1 MIKSVLNDKKS
12 HIHFIG
18 IGGVSMSSLA
28 KLLLSNGH
36 IISGSDISMS
46 KNVEELI
53 NLGAKINIG
62 HKEENIE
69 NPDMIVYTAAVKKDN
84 PEFMCGLSKNILTVE
99 RCDLLGEIML
109 LYKNPVNISGT
120 HGKTTTTAMMSEVF
134 IDAGLCPTVSIG
146 GDFEKIGGN
155 LNIGKDDF
163 FICEA
168 CEYVESFLKFH
179 PFATVILNIEEDH
192 LDYFKDIE
200 HIKNSFLKFANLTD
214 ENGFVVLNGEDK
226 ECMEISEK
234 INRKVYTFGL
244 SQNCD
249 CYAKNIQFKG
259 GKPTFDVYYYNEFMG
274 NIELGVLGEHNVLNS
289 LSVILTA
296 LIYKI
301 DFDIIKKSLF
311 EFKGAKR
318 RFEYKGTY
326 KGVEIYDDY
335 AHHPTE
341 IETTITSAK
350 KKSYNKLYIVFQPHT
365 YTRTKALFDDF
376 VKVLQKGENVIIA
389 DIYAAREKN
398 TLGISGKDLADKIP
412 NALYIGSFSEIE
424 EHLITNLKENDLVIT
439 VGAGDIYKIGENILK
454 NTASSI

>member
-1 MIKSVLNDKKS
+1 
-12 HIHFIG
+12 
-18 IGGVSMSSLA
+18 MSSLA
-28 KLLLSNGH
+28 KLLLASGH
-36 IISGSDISMS
+36 IISGSDMNMS
-46 KNVEELI
+46 KNVEDLI

-69 NPDMIVYTAAVKKDN
+69 NPDMIVYTAAVKQDN
-84 PEFMCGLSKNILTVE
+84 PELKCGLNKNILTVE

-109 LYKNPVNISGT
+109 LYKNPINISGT

-134 IDAGLCPTVSIG
+134 LDAGLYPTVSIG

-226 ECMEISEK
+226 ECMEILTK

-244 SQNCD
+244 SEVCD
-249 CYAKNIQFKG
+249 CYAKNIQFKV
-259 GKPTFDVYYYNEFMG
+259 GKPTFDVYYNKKFMG
-274 NIELGVLGEHNVLNS
+274 NVELGVLGEHNILNS
-289 LSVILTA
+289 LSVILTS
-296 LIYKI
+296 LIYGI
-301 DFDIIKKSLF
+301 DFNIIKKSLF

-326 KGVEIYDDY
+326 KGAEIYDDY

-341 IETTITSAK
+341 IETTIKSAK
-350 KKSYNKLYIVFQPHT
+350 KKNYNNLYIVFQPHT

-376 VKVLQKGENVIIA
+376 VKVLQNGGNVIIA

-398 TLGISGKDLADKIP
+398 TLLVSSKDLADKVP
-412 NALYIGSFSEIE
+412 NAVYIGGFSEIE
-424 EHLITNLKENDLVIT
+424 EYLKNNLKENDLIIT
-439 VGAGDIYKIGENILK
+439 VGAGDVYKIGESLLK
-454 NTASSI
+454 KD

>member
-1 MIKSVLNDKKS
+1 MIKKVLNNKKS

-36 IISGSDISMS
+36 IISGSDMNMS

-53 NLGAKINIG
+53 NLGAKIDIG
-62 HKEENIE
+62 HSSENIK

-84 PEFMCGLSKNILTVE
+84 PELTCGLSKNILTVE

-109 LYKNPVNISGT
+109 LYKNAINISGT

-134 IDAGLCPTVSIG
+134 LDAGLMPTVSIG

-179 PFATVILNIEEDH
+179 PFATIILNIEEDH

-200 HIKNSFLKFANLTD
+200 HIKGSFLKFANLTD
-214 ENGFVVLNGEDK
+214 ENGFVVINKEDK
-226 ECMEISEK
+226 ECVEISK
-234 INRKVYTFGL
+234 DINRKVYTFGF
-244 SQNCD
+244 SDSCD

-259 GKPTFDVYYYNEFMG
+259 GKPTFDVYYNKEFKG
-274 NIELGVLGEHNVLNS
+274 NIELGVLGEHNILNS

-296 LIYKI
+296 LIYGI
-301 DFDIIKKSLF
+301 DYKIIKKSLS

-318 RFEYKGTY
+318 RFEYKGTF
-326 KGVEIYDDY
+326 GGAEVYDDY

-341 IETTITSAK
+341 IETTIKSAK
-350 KKSYNKLYIVFQPHT
+350 KKDYNNLYIVFQPHT
-365 YTRTKALFDDF
+365 YTRTKALFEDF
-376 VKVLQKGENVIIA
+376 VKVLKNGENVIIA

-398 TLGISGKDLADKIP
+398 TIGISGKDLADKIP
-412 NALYIGSFSEIE
+412 NAVYIPEFLQIE
-424 EHLITNLKENDLVIT
+424 NYLNKKVKANDLIIT
-439 VGAGDIYKIGENILK
+439 VGAGDVYKIGENLIK
-454 NTASSI
+454 KD

>member
-1 MIKSVLNDKKS
+1 MIKNVLSNKKS

-28 KLLLSNGH
+28 KLLLSKGH
-36 IISGSDISMS
+36 FISGSDMNMS
-46 KNVEELI
+46 KNVEDLI
-53 NLGAKINIG
+53 NSGAKVNIG
-62 HKEENIE
+62 HSEDNIE

-84 PEFMCGLSKNILTVE
+84 PELICGINKNILTIE

-109 LYKNPVNISGT
+109 LYKNPINISGT

-134 IDAGLCPTVSIG
+134 LDAGLCPTVSIG

-155 LNIGKDDF
+155 LNIGKEDY

-179 PFATVILNIEEDH
+179 PFVTVVLNIEEDH

-200 HIKNSFLKFANLTD
+200 HIKSSFLKFANLTD
-214 ENGFVVLNGEDK
+214 ENGFVVLNAEDK
-226 ECMEISEK
+226 ECMEIKESIK
-234 INRKVYTFGL
+234 RKVYTFGL
-244 SQNCD
+244 SSSCD
-249 CYAKNIQFKG
+249 CYAKNISFIN
-259 GKPTFDVYYYNEFMG
+259 GKPAFDVYFNKEFMG
-274 NIELGVLGEHNVLNS
+274 SIELGVLGEHNILNS

-296 LIYKI
+296 LIYGI
-301 DFDIIKKSLF
+301 DFNSIKKSLY

-318 RFEYKGTY
+318 RFEHKGTY
-326 KGVEIYDDY
+326 KGAEIYDDY

-341 IETTITSAK
+341 IETTIKSAK
-350 KKSYNKLYIVFQPHT
+350 KKNYNNLYIVFQPHT

-376 VKVLQKGENVIIA
+376 VKVLKSGENVIIA

-412 NALYIGSFSEIE
+412 NAIFIPEFSQIE
-424 EHLITNLKENDLVIT
+424 EYLKLNLKENDLIIT
-439 VGAGDIYKIGENILK
+439 VGAGDVYKIGESLAN
-454 NTASSI
+454 SF